1 MLYLHN
7 VIVTS
12 NKRDKLLADAKKK
25 KDECQKHYAKEK
37 DSVLGWT
44 KSSLG
49 FSVTSFCKI

>member
-37 DSVLGWT
+37 DSVLGWP

-49 FSVTSFCKI
+49 FSVTSFCKM